1 MRALHYI
8 TLLFFIISGYAV
20 NAQTIISPEL
30 TDDDSDDTLGVVLH
44 ADPRIN
50 TVLKVQRT
58 ASNTQVGYIYSG
70 KGYRVQIYC
79 GNDRVKANEL
89 KIDFIRRYP
98 SVHTYLTYMQP
109 QFRVKVGDFKT
120 RAEAEKLF
128 EETNT
133 LYGASIIVPDIV
145 VINNY
150 KDD

>member
-1 MRALHYI
+1 MKASHYL
-8 TLLFFIISGYAV
+8 TLLFFIISGYTV
-20 NAQTIISPEL
+20 NAQTIISEQL

-50 TVLKVQRT
+50 TVLKNQR
-58 ASNTQVGYIYSG
+58 NVQVGYIYSG

-79 GNDRVKANEL
+79 GNDRVKANEI
-89 KIDFIRRYP
+89 KIDFIRHYP
-98 SVHTYLTYMQP
+98 SIHTYLTYIQP
-109 QFRVKVGDFKT
+109 QFRVKVGDFRT

-145 VINNY
+145 VINNF